1 MSCPRPE
8 LERHQPTDRDPHI
21 RPDYTRLEGP
31 HQAAVV
37 LTVIGEGLPTS
48 KLLQKK
54 VAVGLH
60 VLEDRRCVTRLQSA
74 CHDKPH
80 APGGLDRTFERHSAS
95 TDRQCCR
102 HHKDTP

>member
-1 MSCPRPE
+1 MCPTRKVRKGLACGWE
-8 LERHQPTDRDPHI
+8 RDPHI

-37 LTVIGEGLPTS
+37 LTVRGGLPTS

-80 APGGLDRTFERHSAS
+80 ALEAWIVPLSA
-95 TDRQCCR
+95 
-102 HHKDTP
+102 TPPLLAIAATGI